1 MSDVLPTCQE
11 TRGMMTI
18 EEIDCP
24 KCGGVIE
31 VFIRDGRL
39 WEKALRSVRFCNTGD
54 VHLSLYLEED
64 GKVKIPVCER
74 VEA

>member
-11 TRGMMTI
+11 ARGMTTI

-31 VFIRDGRL
+31 VFIRDGQTVG
-39 WEKALRSVRFCNTGD
+39 ESICD
-54 VHLSLYLEED
+54 
-64 GKVKIPVCER
+64 
-74 VEA
+74 

>member
-11 TRGMMTI
+11 ARGMTTI

-31 VFIRDGRL
+31 VFIRDGQTVG
-39 WEKALRSVRFCNTGD
+39 ESICDQGGFAIPGD
-54 VHLSLYLEED
+54 VHLSLYLEEVA
-64 GKVKIPVCER
+64 K
-74 VEA
+74 